1 MARLTLTEAQ
11 SEYLTH
17 CKARDLAPLTVEG
30 RRTTLNQF
38 VSCTGN
44 IQAWHVTPRHVD
56 RLFAQH
62 SWSVGTRNN
71 KLTHLKAFF
80 GWCRARGY
88 MSRDN
93 DPLFGWRVTKVRG
106 PEKMRIPHHEWP
118 RLFQACETPIET
130 ATVALG
136 LYLFLRGSELR
147 TIQLKHVHLS
157 DGEIE
162 IYRTKTR
169 DWDVMPISSELSYH
183 LRQHLTW
190 LTEQGVTDPNA
201 YLLPTYTRPLPAK
214 GVPGGGFITGS
225 KRLNPSKPF
234 YHPYRYVQGVLKRA
248 GYPTY
253 TEGEHTLRRSGARAY
268 FDHLAQAGYDGALR
282 RVQSMLGHSSSAMTE
297 IYLGLDLDRKTRNQD
312 IKFKPMFPALD
323 SNVVPIRS
331 GSHGS

>member
-1 MARLTLTEAQ
+1 MARLTLSEARD
-11 SEYLTH
+11 EYLLH
-17 CKARDLAPLTVEG
+17 CLARALAPLTVEG

-38 VSCTGN
+38 IHCAGD
-44 IQAWHVTPRHVD
+44 IQVWHVTPRHVD
-56 RLFAQH
+56 KLFARH
-62 SWSVGTRNN
+62 TWSTGTRNN

-88 MSRDN
+88 MSQAS
-93 DPLFGWRVTKVRG
+93 DPLFGWRVVKVRG
-106 PEKMRIPHHEWP
+106 PEKTRVPHEEWP
-118 RLFQACETPIET
+118 RLFAACETPIET

-162 IYRTKTR
+162 IYRTKTK
-169 DWDVMPISSELSYH
+169 DWDVMPISSELSEY
-183 LRQHLTW
+183 LRAHLTW
-190 LTEQGVTDPNA
+190 LTEQGVIDPDA
-201 YLLPTYTRPLPAK
+201 YLLPTYTRPMAAK

-225 KRLNPSKPF
+225 KQLNPSKPF
-234 YHPYRYVQGVLKRA
+234 YHPYRHVQAVLKRA
-248 GYPTY
+248 GYPTF

-268 FDHLAQAGYDGALR
+268 FDHLARSGYDGALR

-297 IYLGLDLDRKTRNQD
+297 VYLGLDLDRKQRNQD
-312 IKFKPMFPALD
+312 IKLKPMFPTPD

-331 GSHGS
+331 ASYGS